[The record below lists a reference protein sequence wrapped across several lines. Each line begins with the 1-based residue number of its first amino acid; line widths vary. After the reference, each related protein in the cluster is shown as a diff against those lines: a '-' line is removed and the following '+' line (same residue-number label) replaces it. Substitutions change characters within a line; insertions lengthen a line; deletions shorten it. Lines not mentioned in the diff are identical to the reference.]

1 MGMMKEF
8 KEFAVKG
15 NVVDMAV
22 GIIIGAAFGTIV
34 KSLVADVIMP
44 PIGLLL
50 GNVDFSNL
58 FMVLKEGTEAAAPY
72 ATLADATAAG
82 AVTINYGTFINTII
96 SFVIVAFAVFMLIR
110 NVNKLKRKEEV
121 APTPAPST
129 KDCPYC
135 LSSVSIKATRCP
147 FCTSTLESA

>member
-1 MGMMKEF
+1 MLKEF

-34 KSLVADVIMP
+34 KSLVSDVIMP

-58 FMVLKEGTEAAAPY
+58 FAVLKSGTPAGPY
-72 ATLADATAAG
+72 PALTDAQAAG
-82 AVTINYGTFINTII
+82 AVTINYGLFINTII
-96 SFVIVAFAVFMLIR
+96 SFLIVAFAVFLLVRSI
-110 NVNKLKRKEEV
+110 NQLKRQEEAPPA
-121 APTPAPST
+121 APTT
-129 KDCPYC
+129 RECPYC
-135 LSSVSIKATRCP
+135 LSTIPLKAKRCP
-147 FCTSTLESA
+147 HCTSEVAAA